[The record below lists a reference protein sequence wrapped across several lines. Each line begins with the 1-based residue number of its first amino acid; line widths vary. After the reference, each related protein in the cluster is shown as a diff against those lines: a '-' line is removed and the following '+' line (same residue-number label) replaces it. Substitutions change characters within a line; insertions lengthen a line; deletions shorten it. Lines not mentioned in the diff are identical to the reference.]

1 MGTLLCS
8 CVEVRA
14 AIQLSL
20 EEVSGVG
27 HGMAVVDGGLRAPRR
42 RGMLL
47 GVLMS
52 PFTPIV

>member
-1 MGTLLCS
+1 
-8 CVEVRA
+8 VEVRA